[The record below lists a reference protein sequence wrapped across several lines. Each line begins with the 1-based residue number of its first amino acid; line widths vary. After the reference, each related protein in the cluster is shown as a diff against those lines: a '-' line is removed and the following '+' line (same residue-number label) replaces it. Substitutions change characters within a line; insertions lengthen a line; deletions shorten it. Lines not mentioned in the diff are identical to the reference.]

1 MAKKK
6 KASGGDIP
14 EWVVTYGDLM
24 SLLLCFFILIAAFSE
39 IKEERE
45 YQEVVRSIQEAFGFS
60 GGVGQLDTDTPP
72 TNSQISSLE
81 KIVDSIG
88 QQARQSDSRTPST
101 AGPDPSSSYVAEGV
115 KTVVGTTIPFEG
127 GSAELTKA
135 TEDYLANEVVPK
147 LTGLRFNVEI
157 RGHAFGRDDRA
168 AAGGVDEMSFK
179 RAKVVKD
186 FLVGQGIASS
196 RLVITAVGSTQPI
209 STNVS
214 DRNAMGQ
221 NRRVQI
227 ILTEVLPDEV
237 HPDPNGTSPIAR

>member
-45 YQEVVRSIQEAFGFS
+45 YQDVIRSIQEAFGYS
-60 GGVGQLDTDTPP
+60 GGIGQLDTDSPP
-72 TNSQISSLE
+72 TNSQINNLE
-81 KIVDSIG
+81 QIVDSIG
-88 QQARQSDSRTPST
+88 KTGQLSDAKTPAP
-101 AGPDPSSSYVAEGV
+101 AGPDQTSSYVSEGV
-115 KTVVGTTIPFEG
+115 KTVVGTTIPFAG
-127 GSAELTKA
+127 GSAELTKS
-135 TEDYLANEVVPK
+135 TEDYLVKEVVPK
-147 LTGLRFNVEI
+147 LSGLRFNVEI

-168 AAGGVDEMSFK
+168 ASGGIDEMSFK

-186 FLVGQGIASS
+186 FLVSQGISPS

-209 STNVS
+209 STDVS

-221 NRRVQI
+221 NRRVQV

>member
-45 YQEVVRSIQEAFGFS
+45 YQDVIRSIQEAFGYS
-60 GGVGQLDTDTPP
+60 GGIGQLDTDSPP
-72 TNSQISSLE
+72 TNSQINNLE
-81 KIVDSIG
+81 QIVDSIG
-88 QQARQSDSRTPST
+88 KTGQLSDAKTPAP
-101 AGPDPSSSYVAEGV
+101 AGPDQTSSYVSEGV
-115 KTVVGTTIPFEG
+115 KTVVGTTIPFAG
-127 GSAELTKA
+127 GSAELTKS
-135 TEDYLANEVVPK
+135 TEDYLVKEVVPK
-147 LTGLRFNVEI
+147 LSGLRFNVEI

-168 AAGGVDEMSFK
+168 VSGGIDEMSFK

-186 FLVGQGIASS
+186 FLVSQGISPS

-209 STNVS
+209 STDVS

-221 NRRVQI
+221 NRRVQV